1 MELARKYLHYF
12 FYSVSMLVTEKGM
25 GIGIPLISIMISPHL
40 GRQLLSQ
47 FSIQLII
54 SNYLKNYTRVPRP
67 VSTKGFQII
76 ESGYSFP
83 SLHSS
88 TAVGL
93 SLVANDFFQSTTSR
107 RQQTLVMA
115 SMLVGMARTYLG
127 VHTWSDVTA
136 GWTLGY
142 MGYRAERSLQVK
154 PCWRPIWL
162 VFLMSLVAY
171 THPKIDDSS
180 IHLFHSFRESLIG
193 LGTYLG
199 TQTTKNGWLLVIS
212 QIFLV
217 IGILRACKIDM
228 EGPHADSYRTILKYF
243 LSSDALFR
251 ILEQL

>member
-1 MELARKYLHYF
+1 
-12 FYSVSMLVTEKGM
+12 MLVTEKGM
-25 GIGIPLISIMISPHL
+25 GIGIPLVSIMISPHL

-67 VSTKGFQII
+67 ISEKGFQVR

-93 SLVANDFFQSTTSR
+93 SLVANDFFQSSTSR
-107 RQQTLVMA
+107 RHQTVVMA

-142 MGYRAERSLQVK
+142 MGYRAERSLQVQSY
-154 PCWRPIWL
+154 WRPIWL
-162 VFLMSLVAY
+162 VFLMSLVVY
-171 THPKIDDSS
+171 TNPQKDTSA
-180 IHLFHSFRESLIG
+180 HLVNSFREALIG
-193 LGTYLG
+193 LGTYVG
-199 TQTTKNGWLLVIS
+199 TQTSKNGWLLAIS
-212 QIFLV
+212 KVFLV
-217 IGILRACKIDM
+217 ISILRTCKVDM

-243 LSSDALFR
+243 LSSDGLFR